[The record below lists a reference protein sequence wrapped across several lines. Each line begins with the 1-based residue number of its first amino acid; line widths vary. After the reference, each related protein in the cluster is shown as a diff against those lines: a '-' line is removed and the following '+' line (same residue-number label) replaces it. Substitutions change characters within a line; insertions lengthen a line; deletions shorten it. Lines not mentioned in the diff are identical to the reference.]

1 MRLFVALVSLA
12 AVAPSQEPPAI
23 RVDVNLVNV
32 AFAVR
37 DAHGAL
43 AAGLTQDDF
52 QVFEDGAPQKISFFA
67 RSADVPVTLGL
78 IVDASGSQEQFVR
91 EHHHHLE
98 KFFQDV
104 LAPRDR
110 AFLVCFGNHQRLVS
124 DFSPASAPLMEGLKR
139 FDKGD
144 RRFLELGPV
153 EDRELGTAFYDAL
166 YYALAYVSTNP
177 VRDGSFRKVV
187 IRTKPV
193 GFAVRSKTGTF
204 AR

>member
-43 AAGLTQDDF
+43 AAG
-52 QVFEDGAPQKISFFA
+52 
-67 RSADVPVTLGL
+67 
-78 IVDASGSQEQFVR
+78 
-91 EHHHHLE
+91 E

-110 AFLVCFGNHQRLVS
+110 AFLVCFGDHLRLVS
-124 DFSPASAPLMEGLKR
+124 DFSFASAPLMEGLKR

-153 EDRELGTAFYDAL
+153 EDRELGIAFYDAL
-166 YYALAYVSTNP
+166 YYAVTDKLAKSEGGRRALIVFS
-177 VRDGSFRKVV
+177 DGEDNSSAHHMMDAIEAAQLADAHLFCLRYTERKHGRFTARNKYGMRVMERIARETKGRRFR
-187 IRTKPV
+187 RRA
-193 GFAVRSKTGTF
+193 G
-204 AR
+204 